1 MRSLLVALGAESP
14 LWAERLRLALPD
26 HEILTAPPPRGAPVA
41 YVAVGRPP
49 PGLIAGLFGLELVLS
64 ANAGIDP
71 LLVPGVV
78 PAEVPI
84 VRMAESGLAEGMVD
98 WVLAQVL
105 AWHRNLF
112 AYAADQAG
120 RRWIPRAERL
130 ARERTV
136 TVLGAGVLG
145 AAVAQA
151 VAKLGFV
158 TRVWS
163 RSGRAVPG
171 AAAFAGP
178 GGLPAVLAG
187 AEILINLLPL
197 TAETED
203 LLDAAV
209 FARLARGALFV
220 NAGRGGCVVDED
232 LIAALDSGRLDT
244 AVLDVFRQEP
254 LPVDHPFWR
263 HPHIRL
269 SPHVAAPTHAR
280 TAAEVMARSV
290 LCWERGEILETLVDR
305 TRGY

>member
-1 MRSLLVALGAESP
+1 MKSLLVALGAETA
-14 LWAERLRLALPD
+14 LWAERLRIALPA
-26 HEILTAPPPRGAPVA
+26 HEILTSPPAGRPVA
-41 YVAVGRPP
+41 YVAVARPP
-49 PGLIAGLFGLELVLS
+49 PGLIAGLSGLELVLS
-64 ANAGIDP
+64 ANAGIEP

-78 PAEVPI
+78 PEHTPI
-84 VRMAESGLAEGMVD
+84 VRMVEPGLTEGMVE

-105 AWHRNLF
+105 AWHRNVF
-112 AYAADQAG
+112 SYAADQTQ

-136 TVLGAGVLG
+136 TVLGAGALG
-145 AAVAQA
+145 GAVAQA
-151 VAKLGFV
+151 LVTLGFV

-163 RSGRAVPG
+163 RTGRPAAG
-171 AAAFAGP
+171 AATF
-178 GGLPAVLAG
+178 GGVLGFPAALEG
-187 AEILINLLPL
+187 ADILINLLPL
-197 TAETED
+197 TPQTED
-203 LLDAAV
+203 LLDEIA
-209 FARLARGALFV
+209 FARLARRALFI

-263 HPHIRL
+263 HPHVRL

-280 TAAEVMARSV
+280 TAVEIMARSV
-290 LCWERGEILETLVDR
+290 LRWERGEPLDTLVDR